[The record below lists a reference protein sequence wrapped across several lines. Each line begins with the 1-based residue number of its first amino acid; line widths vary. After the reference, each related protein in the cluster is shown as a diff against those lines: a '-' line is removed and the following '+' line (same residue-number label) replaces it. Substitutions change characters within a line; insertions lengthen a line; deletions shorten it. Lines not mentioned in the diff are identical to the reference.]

1 MLVPSTDT
9 TVEEDLPRLLVDHAS
24 VHFTRMSLP
33 TVTPVGLA
41 HMEDSARAAIQML
54 ADIRPDVVLFVCTSG
69 SFFQGAE
76 HELELAADLSSIARA
91 PVVTTAR
98 AMVEALAR
106 RGQRVRLRTPYSDE
120 LTVLEVA
127 YLEHAG
133 LTVTSSAG
141 LGIVDD
147 LEIAA
152 IAADTLR
159 TLVSGDDDADV
170 VMLSCTNVRALD
182 VLPMLR
188 DAAGLDVVTSNL
200 AGAEAVVRALDSRPG
215 DTTGHRWTATNT
227 DQCSP
232 STSSVL
238 YSSRSALSRSTSW
251 TRRGSVIWPLHRMT
265 FGTSVGSTLEI
276 SSMKARTIALVG
288 RCSSVSSSCHDCP
301 VER

>member
-1 MLVPSTDT
+1 M
-9 TVEEDLPRLLVDHAS
+9 PRLLGDYAS

-33 TVTPVGLA
+33 AVTPAGLA
-41 HMEDSARAAIQML
+41 HMEDSARAAIVML
-54 ADIRPDVVLFVCTSG
+54 ADIRPDVVLFACTSG

-76 HELELAADLSSIARA
+76 HERELAADLESLAGA

-120 LTVLEVA
+120 LTALEVA

-133 LTVTSSAG
+133 LTVASSAG

-152 IAADTLR
+152 VAPDTLR
-159 TLVSGDDDADV
+159 ALVSGDDAADV
-170 VMLSCTNVRALD
+170 VMLSCTNVRALA

-200 AGAEAVVRALDSRPG
+200 AGAEAVVRALESR
-215 DTTGHRWTATNT
+215 
-227 DQCSP
+227 
-232 STSSVL
+232 
-238 YSSRSALSRSTSW
+238 
-251 TRRGSVIWPLHRMT
+251 
-265 FGTSVGSTLEI
+265 VG
-276 SSMKARTIALVG
+276 
-288 RCSSVSSSCHDCP
+288 
-301 VER
+301 